1 MSFRPLR
8 SQYPETD
15 RKAFDMGTLLY
26 SAAISLD
33 GFVAGPGGDMSWLAP
48 YTGPNP
54 DADALA
60 AETGALLVGR
70 RTFCGDD
77 PYRGT
82 EGEGKAFGGGW
93 DGPQVVLTRQSLPPV
108 PGVTYSASLT
118 EGVALAQDA
127 AGEKTVNVLG
137 ASVGRACIE
146 AGLLDAVEVMVM
158 PVLLGDGVRLFSRPG
173 PPVRLEL
180 TAQRG
185 TSLRYRVVRS

>member
-8 SQYPETD
+8 SQYPETT
-15 RKAFDMGTLLY
+15 RKAFPMGTLLY
-26 SAAISLD
+26 TAAMSLD
-33 GFVAGPGGDMSWLAP
+33 GFIAATGGDMSWLAP

-70 RTFCGDD
+70 RTFRGDD

-82 EGEGKAFGGGW
+82 DGEGKAFGGGW
-93 DGPQVVLTRQSLPPV
+93 DGPQVVLTRQPGPAV
-108 PGVTYSASLT
+108 PGVTYCSSLT
-118 EGVALAQDA
+118 EGVAAAQDA

-137 ASVGRACIE
+137 ASVGRACVE
-146 AGLLDAVEVMVM
+146 AGLLDEVEVLVT
-158 PVLLGDGVRLFSRPG
+158 PVLLGDGVRLFSRSG

-180 TAQRG
+180 LAQRK
-185 TSLRYRVVRS
+185 TALRYRVIR